1 HHQDSAFYPS
11 IAQLE
16 RAAGFRREDTSEQR
30 LAKLEVLLSQGTNDL
45 SEVVPLLADL
55 LSISTVDRYPPLNL
69 TPQKRKEKTLHAQL
83 AWNSTHSES
92 PDSEAPKGFIRLN
105 NLAPIVTSYSV
116 SKPQFTCVSSSV
128 LSMHNLTD

>member
-1 HHQDSAFYPS
+1 MAPAVDAYQAMRGVSFIVAVTSVAEIGDVRRFENPS
-11 IAQLE
+11 
-16 RAAGFRREDTSEQR
+16 
-30 LAKLEVLLSQGTNDL
+30 
-45 SEVVPLLADL
+45 
-55 LSISTVDRYPPLNL
+55 
-69 TPQKRKEKTLHAQL
+69 QL
-83 AWNSTHSES
+83 AWNSTHRES